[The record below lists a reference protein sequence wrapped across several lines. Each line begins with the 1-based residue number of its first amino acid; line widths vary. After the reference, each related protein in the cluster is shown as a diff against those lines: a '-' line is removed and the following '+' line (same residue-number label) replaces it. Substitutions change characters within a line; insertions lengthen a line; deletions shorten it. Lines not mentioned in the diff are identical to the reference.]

1 MKMTSNPSGNHGF
14 TLIELLVV
22 IAIIVILAAMGFG
35 AGAAVMNAAKKTV
48 ATQDCTNLVQAIQ
61 AYYDDYNYLPE
72 APESA
77 TSPGAPTTNELMDQL
92 VGFDKE
98 SNPKEVRYFQGKD
111 AKGKT
116 QNGAYG
122 GLFYTE
128 RSVELFDAWKK
139 SGNAAANRHYFVMMD
154 YDLNEE
160 IDDPFDAA
168 TPLYGGRL
176 AIAWSSGPDGQYAPG
191 QSTDQKNRDNVY
203 SWRGKN

>member
-1 MKMTSNPSGNHGF
+1 MKITSNPSRNHGF

-48 ATQDCTNLVQAIQ
+48 ATQDCTNLVQSIQ

-72 APESA
+72 APEA
-77 TSPGAPTTNELMDQL
+77 GTAPGAPTTNELMDQL

-98 SNPKEVRYFQGKD
+98 SNPKEERYYSGKD

-122 GLFYTE
+122 GLFYTQ

-139 SGNAAANRHYFVMMD
+139 SGIAATNRHYFVLMD
-154 YDLNEE
+154 IDLDDELT
-160 IDDPFDAA
+160 DPFDA
-168 TPLYGGRL
+168 TKPLFGRM
-176 AIAWSSGPDGQYAPG
+176 AIAWTSGRDGQYTTG
-191 QSTDQKNRDNVY
+191 QATATKNRDNVY
-203 SWRGKN
+203 SWRGKQ